1 MAAEGLRIAETI
13 NNPINLIDA
22 CQMVSL
28 LYLRWGDMHR
38 AIPMLERALGLCQD
52 WHVPLFFPWV
62 AAALGLA
69 YTRAGRVD
77 AGLVLVEQGVEQEV
91 TRGRPQS
98 LPLVVTQLSEAY
110 LLAGHLEEA
119 RQRAAQA
126 VALTRQYQFRG
137 QQAWALRLLGES
149 TARQASP
156 EVASAAV
163 HYRQALALAEELG
176 MRPLQAHCHRGL
188 GTLYAT
194 IGQQEQARTALSTA
208 IAMYQ
213 SMDMTFWRPETEAAL
228 AQVEGR

>member
-1 MAAEGLRIAETI
+1 MI
-13 NNPINLIDA
+13 
-22 CQMVSL
+22 SL
-28 LYLRWGDMHR
+28 LYLRWGDIHR
-38 AIPMLERALGLCQD
+38 AIPMLERALGLRQD

-77 AGLVLVEQGVEQEV
+77 AGLALVEQGVEQEV
-91 TRGRPQS
+91 ARGRPQS

-126 VALTRQYQFRG
+126 VALDRQYQFRG

-149 TARQASP
+149 TARQASS
-156 EVASAAV
+156 ELASAAV
-163 HYRQALALAEELG
+163 HYRQALALAEKLG

-194 IGQQEQARTALSTA
+194 SGQPEQAGAELSTA
-208 IAMYQ
+208 IEMYR
-213 SMDMTFWRPETEAAL
+213 DMEMTCWLPETEAAL
-228 AQVEGR
+228 AQVAAR